1 MPNRSNKFRRM
12 TAFAVRRPNR
22 YWLIAAL
29 VAVLLYYG
37 WDQLT
42 QRRGNQVVAFRPAAQ
57 SCGSDGPLRYCI
69 YRDQRGTN
77 GDVLYHLHGR
87 NLDERIWNDDT
98 YLTAMVQAEW
108 QRGTALPPIVVELS
122 YGPT

>member
-1 MPNRSNKFRRM
+1 MPKSSTELRRVI
-12 TAFAVRRPNR
+12 AFFVQRPNR
-22 YWLIAAL
+22 YWLIGAL
-29 VAVLLYYG
+29 VVAILYYAWG
-37 WDQLT
+37 QVT
-42 QRRGNQVVAFRPAAQ
+42 QRRGDQVVTFRPAAQ
-57 SCGSDGPLRYCI
+57 SCGTDGPLRYCI

-87 NLDERIWNDDT
+87 NLDERIWNDAT

-108 QRGTALPPIVVELS
+108 QRGTALPPTVVELS